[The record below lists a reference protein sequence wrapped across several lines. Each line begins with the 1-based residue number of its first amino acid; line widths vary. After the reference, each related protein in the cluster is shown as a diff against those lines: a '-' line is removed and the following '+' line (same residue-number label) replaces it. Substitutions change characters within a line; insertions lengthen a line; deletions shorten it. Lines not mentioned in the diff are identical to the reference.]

1 MKIDISDL
9 IQGGRSVLDMDIRLD
24 EDYISGG
31 GFLQKSPIHLTG
43 KVEWTGKEF
52 ILDLLAEATVE
63 EVCDRCTRTFTANLV
78 FPIWE
83 EMDLPPE
90 QKNKSDQLD
99 ITELIRDN
107 ILVQLPTK
115 TLCSPDCKGLCPVCG
130 KDRNEFDCTCESEQI
145 DPRLS
150 VLNNLLNE
158 DE

>member
-31 GFLQKSPIHLTG
+31 SFLQKSPIHLTG